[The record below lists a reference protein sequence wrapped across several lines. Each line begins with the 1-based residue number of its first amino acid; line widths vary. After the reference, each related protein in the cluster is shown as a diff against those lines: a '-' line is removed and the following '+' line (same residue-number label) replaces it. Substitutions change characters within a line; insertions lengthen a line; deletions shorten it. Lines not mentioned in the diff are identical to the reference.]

1 MTILKK
7 VAIRWVVLGLG
18 FTAYWL
24 AVRYLFSSHKGDAN
38 IGIGLLAFGLLFV
51 AAGIGGLRDGLLRPL
66 GESVA
71 VWCCTAVAVG
81 LTAALPFTLD
91 ETGLD
96 LDVLL
101 ADIAG
106 IVVIVSIL
114 VASPAVTAAAIG
126 SAVASSRRQ
135 GPSAI

>member
-24 AVRYLFSSHKGDAN
+24 AVRYLLSDDKGDAN
-38 IGIGLLAFGLLFV
+38 IGIGLLAFALLFV
-51 AAGIGGLRDGLLRPL
+51 AAGIGGLRDGLLHPL
-66 GESVA
+66 GEAVV

-81 LTAALPFTLD
+81 LTAALLFTLA

-96 LDVLL
+96 LDDLL

-106 IVVIVSIL
+106 IVVTVSIL
-114 VASPAVTAAAIG
+114 VAFPAVTAAAIG
-126 SAVASSRRQ
+126 SAVAAARRQ
-135 GPSAI
+135 GSSAI